1 LIVNKQIEES
11 IKGVKNI
18 EYHSQFAV
26 PPSSTAP
33 TYVAGSSAAAPD
45 AAAVPATAAPPNF
58 HLCHAEKVSVIP
70 HMHFGGS
77 PFSFCTKFLG
87 AICFFM

>member
-33 TYVAGSSAAAPD
+33 TYVAGSSAD
-45 AAAVPATAAPPNF
+45 LMFSTALAGKLRINGLEVKM
-58 HLCHAEKVSVIP
+58 HDIEMVIV
-70 HMHFGGS
+70 
-77 PFSFCTKFLG
+77 
-87 AICFFM
+87 